1 MAEKEYLTT
10 STGAP
15 VSDNQHSLTAGNPGP
30 TLLEDVHLIDKLAH
44 FDRERIPERVVHAK
58 GAGAHGYFE
67 VTHDVTQWTKAD
79 FLSEV
84 GKKTPLFIRFSTV
97 GGEKGSADSARDPRG
112 FAIKLYT
119 NEGNYDIVG
128 NNTPVFFIRDAIKF
142 PDLIHTQKRNPQTNL
157 KDANMFWD
165 FFSLTPETLHQV
177 TILFSDRGTPRT
189 YRHMD
194 GFGSHTF
201 KWINAAGEAFWIKY
215 HFKTD
220 AGIENWTSE
229 EAARVAGE
237 DPDYATR
244 DLFNHLASGQTA
256 TWTAYVQ
263 IMPLA
268 DADTYRFD
276 PFDVTKVWLHKD
288 YPLIPFGRIV
298 LDRNPR
304 NYFAEVEQAAFAPTN
319 LVPGIGFSPDK
330 MLQGRIF
337 SYPDTHRHRLGG
349 NFDLLPI
356 NRPHVAVRSYARDG
370 AMRFD
375 DNGGNSVNYE
385 PNSFGGPKAAKEFEH
400 HPQTLSG
407 QTQRSG
413 YRDESQD
420 FVQPGLLYRLMSED
434 EKARLVSNLVAHLGG
449 ANREIQERQ
458 VRIFSKADPDYGA
471 RVARGLGLEVSAET
485 AAAD

>member
-1 MAEKEYLTT
+1 MTEKEYLTT

-67 VTHDVTQWTKAD
+67 VTHDVTRWTRAD

-112 FAIKLYT
+112 FAIKFYT
-119 NEGNYDIVG
+119 NEGNYDLVG

-142 PDLIHTQKRNPQTNL
+142 PDFIHTQKRNPQTNL

-165 FFSLTPETLHQV
+165 FLSLTPESAHQV
-177 TILFSDRGTPRT
+177 TILFSDRGTPKT

-194 GFGSHTF
+194 GFGSHTY

-215 HFKTD
+215 HFKAD
-220 AGIENWTSE
+220 AGIENWTRE
-229 EAARVAGE
+229 EADRIAGE
-237 DPDYATR
+237 NPDYATQ

-268 DADTYRFD
+268 DAATYRFD
-276 PFDVTKVWLHKD
+276 PFDVTKVWLHSD

-298 LDRNPR
+298 LDRNPA

-319 LVPGIGFSPDK
+319 IVPGIGFSPDK

-356 NRPHVAVRSYARDG
+356 NRPRVEVRSYSRDG
-370 AMRFD
+370 FMRFD
-375 DNGGNSVNYE
+375 DNGGGSSNYE
-385 PNSFGGPKAAKEFEH
+385 PNSFGGPQAAKEFEH
-400 HPQTLSG
+400 HPWTVSG
-407 QTQRSG
+407 ETQRSG

-420 FVQPGLLYRLMSED
+420 FVQPGLLYRLMSEN
-434 EKARLVSNLVAHLGG
+434 EKTRLVGNIVAHLGG
-449 ANREIQERQ
+449 AIREIQERQ
-458 VRIFSKADPDYGA
+458 VGIFYKADPDYGT
-471 RVARGLGLEVSAET
+471 RVARGLGIEVPAVTT
-485 AAAD
+485 AAD

>member
-1 MAEKEYLTT
+1 MTDKKYLTT

-15 VSDNQHSLTAGNPGP
+15 VSDNQHSLTAGDSGP

-67 VTHDVTQWTKAD
+67 VTHDVKNWTKAA
-79 FLSEV
+79 FLNEI

-97 GGEKGSADSARDPRG
+97 GGEKGSADTARDPRG

-119 NEGNYDIVG
+119 DEGNYDIVG

-165 FFSLTPETLHQV
+165 FFSLTPESTHQT
-177 TILFSDRGTPRT
+177 TILFSDRGTPKT

-201 KWINAAGEAFWIKY
+201 KWINADGEAYWIKY
-215 HFKTD
+215 HFKAD
-220 AGIENWTSE
+220 AGVKNWTRE
-229 EAARVAGE
+229 EADKMASS

-244 DLFNHLASGQTA
+244 DLFEHLDSGQTA
-256 TWTAYVQ
+256 TWTAYIQ

-276 PFDVTKVWLHKD
+276 PFDVTKVWLHRD

-298 LDRNPR
+298 LDRNPS

-319 LVPGIGFSPDK
+319 IVPGIGFSPDK

-356 NRPHVAVRSYARDG
+356 NRPHVEVRTYARDG

-375 DNGGNSVNYE
+375 ENGGASVHYE
-385 PNSFGGPKAAKEFEH
+385 PNSFGGPKADKEFEH
-400 HPQTLSG
+400 HPLSLGG
-407 QTQRSG
+407 QTVRTA
-413 YRDESQD
+413 YRDENQD
-420 FVQPGLLYRLMSED
+420 FVQPGLLYRRMTEE
-434 EKARLVSNLVAHLGG
+434 EKTRLVGNIVAHLGN
-449 ANREIQERQ
+449 ANREIQARQ
-458 VRIFSKADPDYGA
+458 AGLFYKADPDYGT
-471 RVARGLGLEVSAET
+471 RVARGLGITLPIE
-485 AAAD
+485 AAIAD

>member
-1 MAEKEYLTT
+1 MADKEYLTT
-10 STGAP
+10 SSGAP

-67 VTHDVTQWTKAD
+67 VTHNVAKWTKAD

-112 FAIKLYT
+112 FAIKIYT

-157 KDANMFWD
+157 KDANMYWD
-165 FFSLTPETLHQV
+165 FFSLTPESLHQA
-177 TILFSDRGTPRT
+177 TILFSDRGTPKS
-189 YRHMD
+189 YRNMD

-215 HFKTD
+215 HFKAD
-220 AGIENWTSE
+220 AGIENWTGP
-229 EAARVAGE
+229 EAEHLAGT

-244 DLFNHLASGQTA
+244 DLFNHLASGQTV
-256 TWTAYVQ
+256 TWTASVQ

-268 DADTYRFD
+268 DANTYRFD

-298 LDRNPR
+298 LDRNPS

-319 LVPGIGFSPDK
+319 IVPGIGFSPDK

-337 SYPDTHRHRLGG
+337 SYPDTHRHRLGT

-356 NRPHVAVRSYARDG
+356 NRPQVEVRSYARDG

-375 DNGGNSVNYE
+375 ENGGASVSYE
-385 PNSFGGPKAAKEFEH
+385 PNSFGGPEAAKEFEH
-400 HPQTLSG
+400 HPLEISG
-407 QTQRSG
+407 QTVRTG

-420 FVQPGLLYRLMSED
+420 FVQPGLLYRLMTEA
-434 EKARLVSNLVAHLGG
+434 EKTRLIANLVGHLGK
-449 ANREIQERQ
+449 ANREIQARQ
-458 VRIFSKADPDYGA
+458 AGLCYKADPDYGTRLA
-471 RVARGLGLEVSAET
+471 QGLGIELPIEA